1 MNICKLGDIAKFTT
15 GKLNSN
21 AAQDNGKYPFFTCAP
36 EALKIDDYAFD
47 TEAIILAGNNA
58 DGNFH
63 IQHFKGKF
71 NAYQRTYVIE
81 SSDENKVYTKY
92 LYYALKTCLLH
103 FKQISQGSATKFLTA
118 KILNSFE
125 LPIPEIEIQKKIAG
139 TLGNLDKKIKTNE
152 AINENLERQAQAYF
166 EELFVVN
173 ADPNWPECT
182 LSDIG
187 SIVAG
192 GTPSKSKS
200 EYYADQGIAW
210 ITPKD
215 LSVDKSK
222 FISHGENDISELGF
236 SKSSTKKMPAGTVLF
251 SSRAPIGYIAIAQ
264 NELTTNQGFKSVIPN
279 ENIGTSY
286 VYFLLKN
293 LLPTIEGMASGSTF
307 KEISGAGM
315 KSVPTVMPD
324 VNIIQ
329 LFNNFCEPIF
339 KEQEILEAENRRL
352 SALRDSLLTKL
363 MSCEIDISSLD
374 I

>member
-352 SALRDSLLTKL
+352 SALRDSLLPKL
-363 MSCEIDISSLD
+363 MSGEINISSLD